1 MVGINLKYLM
11 ITIFKT
17 NINEEQE
24 SSVRQFL
31 NLFKEIVKVDFD
43 FEDSDNILRIE
54 TVEDIAKH
62 VEVVLNSNGY
72 CCTELL

>member
-54 TVEDIAKH
+54 TVRDIAKQ

-72 CCTELL
+72 CCKELL

>member
-1 MVGINLKYLM
+1 MVGITLKYLM

-31 NLFKEIVKVDFD
+31 NLFKEILKVDFD
-43 FEDSDNILRIE
+43 FEDRDNILRIE
-54 TVEDIAKH
+54 TVGNITSH
-62 VEVVLNSNGY
+62 VEIMLNSNGY
-72 CCTELL
+72 FCKELL

>member
-1 MVGINLKYLM
+1 M

-17 NINEEQE
+17 NVNEEQE
-24 SSVRQFL
+24 SRVRQFL
-31 NLFKEIVKVDFD
+31 NLFKEILKVDFD

-54 TVEDIAKH
+54 TVGDIATH

-72 CCTELL
+72 FCKELI

>member
-24 SSVRQFL
+24 SSIRQFL

-54 TVEDIAKH
+54 TVRDIAKQ

-72 CCTELL
+72 CCKELL

>member
-1 MVGINLKYLM
+1 M

-72 CCTELL
+72 FCKELL